1 MTQPVAN
8 DFIRD
13 IVRRDNELGTYG
25 GRVQTRFPPEP
36 NGYLHIG
43 HAKAITVDFGTAE
56 TLAHAFVK
64 VFVHEGGLSTFR
76 GTAWGAPV
84 PDDVEQHTERL
95 GEVGS
100 LVGGF
105 LGYVIFGND
114 VEDGAIQA
122 GGLLSSVVGAIVV
135 LLIYRA
141 SNNRK

>member
-1 MTQPVAN
+1 MIW
-8 DFIRD
+8 FIL
-13 IVRRDNELGTYG
+13 ILLGVGLVIGALARLLVPGTDSMSLG
-25 GRVQTRFPPEP
+25 GTW
-36 NGYLHIG
+36 L
-43 HAKAITVDFGTAE
+43 
-56 TLAHAFVK
+56 
-64 VFVHEGGLSTFR
+64 
-76 GTAWGAPV
+76 
-84 PDDVEQHTERL
+84 L
-95 GEVGS
+95 GVVGS